1 MESLVSAIWTP
12 LMHCIKYRPSAMVTT
27 LLSNPS
33 LDLDTVDSDG
43 LYLEDIA
50 R

>member
-1 MESLVSAIWTP
+1 
-12 LMHCIKYRPSAMVTT
+12 MHCIKFKATSLVTT
-27 LLSNPS
+27 LLANPS

-43 LYLEDIA
+43 FHLEDIA